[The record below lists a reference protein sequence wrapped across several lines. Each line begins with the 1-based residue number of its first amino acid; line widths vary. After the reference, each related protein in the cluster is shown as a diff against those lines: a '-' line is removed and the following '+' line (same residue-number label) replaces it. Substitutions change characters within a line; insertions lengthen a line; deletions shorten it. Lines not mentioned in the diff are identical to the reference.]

1 MGWFSSTSSEE
12 GVSESFEPWGTEEE
26 EEEDEV
32 AMFPV
37 TVALLD

>member
-26 EEEDEV
+26 EEDEV